1 MFIVSTSLLNLSLVI
16 TGPLHDIIGPKKFG
30 IFASLIVIIA
40 SLLFAFSD
48 VLHLY
53 LISYSLLAVGGVSI
67 FLTYLHIS
75 NVYPKYRSYISTLL
89 ISSQDTSAIVFLI
102 FQYLYY
108 SFGIS
113 LKNLFIGYSV
123 LPFLHLIFAWVV
135 QPERIYLPPDSN
147 FTAKFSFRGYFKQM
161 FSLLTSLKFWLFVI
175 WGSVG
180 LTSSYFYM
188 STLHSQ
194 LLWRFDDK
202 NFADSATVWFST
214 LLFFAGLFSVPI
226 TGWIYKKS
234 LTLGFFVITISNIT
248 YIILSLIQVATLQY
262 FTFVLFIFSRTAFF
276 WNVES
281 LY

>member
-1 MFIVSTSLLNLSLVI
+1 
-16 TGPLHDIIGPKKFG
+16 
-30 IFASLIVIIA
+30 
-40 SLLFAFSD
+40 
-48 VLHLY
+48 
-53 LISYSLLAVGGVSI
+53 
-67 FLTYLHIS
+67 
-75 NVYPKYRSYISTLL
+75 
-89 ISSQDTSAIVFLI
+89 
-102 FQYLYY
+102 
-108 SFGIS
+108 
-113 LKNLFIGYSV
+113 V

-276 WNVES
+276 GMWSHYTNIYYTNTQASAVGVVATIAGITNFSNYFWNYLVIHFFGNSFFYMSISMGLVFYVVSFILTCVVFFSMENK
-281 LY
+281 